1 MNKEFEK
8 GFRNGQESHGKSKKT
23 GEGQVLLGSFSRVLL
38 VIQGK
43 IIVLASRGLSTRSD
57 MFSCNRLGLV
67 GEE

>member
-23 GEGQVLLGSFSRVLL
+23 GEGQDLLGSFSRVLL

-43 IIVLASRGLSTRSD
+43 IIVLK
-57 MFSCNRLGLV
+57 
-67 GEE
+67 